1 MGEPITGPNP
11 KFSKFDRL
19 DLERGLLEF
28 KRCEPRE
35 MSAAD
40 RESLRTAVQQ
50 ELLYRIENPGYETD
64 CRARKVL
71 TGGYN

>member
-1 MGEPITGPNP
+1 MSEPNP
-11 KFSKFDRL
+11 KFRKFDKS

-28 KRCEPRE
+28 KRGEPRE
-35 MSAAD
+35 MKEVD
-40 RESLRTAVQQ
+40 RESLRSAVQQ
-50 ELLYRIENPGYETD
+50 ELIYRIENPGYETD